1 MQDLNEMAIFAKVV
15 EVGSFTKAADRMGLP
30 KSTVSRKI
38 SQLEERLD
46 VRLLNRTTRV
56 LKATE
61 TGKLYYQHCFKMMQ
75 EAEEAD
81 RVVTKMQSEPAG
93 LLRIS
98 APLSFGEKFL
108 QEALHSFLNKHPQVS
123 VDLVLDNKNLDLVL
137 DEIDVAFRVG
147 PLVDSSLVA
156 RKLGPARLVL
166 CASPEYVKHQG
177 MPSKPA
183 DLDQHVLIKHP
194 VAHLELDGPNG
205 VEYVDAPARMVA
217 NDMVF
222 IKSMVKRGFGIG
234 GVPLAIAEEELRS
247 GQLIP
252 VMKDYPF
259 VVREFYLVYPSRR
272 QLPSK
277 VVAFIDY
284 IMEHCQDKWPWN
296 KDFSALIAAGSFG

>member
-15 EVGSFTKAADRMGLP
+15 EAGSFTKAADRMGLP

-56 LKATE
+56 LKPTE
-61 TGKLYYQHCFKMMQ
+61 TGKIYYQHCSKMLE

-81 RVVTKMQSEPAG
+81 RAITKMQAEPTG

-108 QEALHSFLNKHPQVS
+108 QEALDIFLSKHPQVS
-123 VDLVLDNKNLDLVL
+123 IDLVLDNKNLDLVV

-147 PLVDSSLVA
+147 PLADSSLVA
-156 RKLGPARLVL
+156 RKLGPAQMVL
-166 CASPEYVKHQG
+166 CASQSYLDEHGTPAK
-177 MPSKPA
+177 PS
-183 DLDQHVLIKHP
+183 DLYQHVLIKHP
-194 VAHLELDGPNG
+194 VAHLELEGPNG
-205 VEYVDAPARMVA
+205 IEYIDAQARVVA

-222 IKSMVKRGFGIG
+222 IKNMVKRGLGIG
-234 GVPLAIAEEELRS
+234 GVPLAIAEDELRA
-247 GQLIP
+247 GELIP
-252 VMKDYPF
+252 VLTHYPF
-259 VVREFYLVYPSRR
+259 VTREFYLVYPSRR

-277 VVAFIDY
+277 VVAFIDF
-284 IMEHCQDKWPWN
+284 IMEHCLEHLPWN
-296 KDFSALIAAGSFG
+296 KDFSELIS